1 MRIIGGNLRGKK
13 ILMPVDKNTRPLR
26 DLVKE
31 SIFNLLVH
39 SKKIKFE
46 IQNSQVLDLFSGS
59 GSFGLECI
67 SRGAN
72 RVTFFE
78 NYDKA
83 IKVLR
88 TNINTLNATSNT
100 KIIEKNC
107 FDYFESLTKSDYK
120 YNLIFLDPP
129 YRERKIN
136 FLIDIIK
143 KKEILQKDGLLI
155 IHRHKKDDI
164 KISDTLKRLDDRNYG
179 ISKIIFGKYY

>member
-1 MRIIGGNLRGKK
+1 MRIIGGNLKGKK
-13 ILMPVDKNTRPLR
+13 ILMPVDNNTRPLR

-39 SKKIKFE
+39 SKKIEFE

-72 RVTFFE
+72 SVTFFE

-83 IKVLR
+83 IKVLK
-88 TNINTLNATSNT
+88 TNIGNLDVTSNT

-107 FDYFESLTKSDYK
+107 FDYFETLANFEFRYD
-120 YNLIFLDPP
+120 LIFLDPP
-129 YRERKIN
+129 YKERKIN
-136 FLIDIIK
+136 FLIDNIYK
-143 KKEILQKDGLLI
+143 KKNF
-155 IHRHKKDDI
+155 
-164 KISDTLKRLDDRNYG
+164 TKRWG
-179 ISKIIFGKYY
+179 INHS